1 MLYSEYYALSID
13 HTLRMGHPIA
23 QTACSIIC
31 APWSGVTP
39 PTSWSVQN
47 VCDYIGIVTG
57 VTKESVEL
65 ARNANLNG
73 LQFLNQTDA
82 DILRLVND
90 NHIDANELYIHIT
103 TLRQFLGLRCIHVTG
118 QIVVPVCL
126 TKKQTRRKQLSES
139 RWSTKRRKA
148 EAKKFDVYHVISINI
163 CVITGSPIDNILCTP
178 STRRTHPRCN

>member
-1 MLYSEYYALSID
+1 MTVSLDECYVESSVVFRILCFVNRSYSANGSPYRTDSLLYHLR
-13 HTLRMGHPIA
+13 TLVR
-23 QTACSIIC
+23 
-31 APWSGVTP
+31 VTP

-90 NHIDANELYIHIT
+90 NHIDANEL
-103 TLRQFLGLRCIHVTG
+103 LLGLLG
-118 QIVVPVCL
+118 L
-126 TKKQTRRKQLSES
+126 
-139 RWSTKRRKA
+139 
-148 EAKKFDVYHVISINI
+148 
-163 CVITGSPIDNILCTP
+163 
-178 STRRTHPRCN
+178 